1 MTRKDPRPP
10 ACHCSVSPG
19 RLASSRRRGLLRLR
33 TPSLL
38 PTSGAGFPRS
48 PPTPHLPRSAKVKG
62 NGTPT
67 PPARD
72 SVCSQQRPGP
82 GDARLGPA
90 PFPPSRGPRGRPAA
104 GPPLRTRTS
113 WRTRQERGRA
123 EAGRRRATP
132 PGAGPVG
139 APLTCAVRWSLPGPR
154 RPQARSHLGPRPA
167 PSAQAHAARADPPG
181 ACQYGGAVTA
191 TPAGRGALDDRLV
204 EAEVWGGGAR
214 SPIPGRLSWAA
225 SSRRTWFESRGSF
238 SGVAKASD
246 AFVNYRRCLQKTVS
260 EFRTSGLNPV

>member
-1 MTRKDPRPP
+1 MSLLGKPGAPGLQSAVRSTAAANTFPSADVGGRLPPEPSHPAPPQVRQGQRKRDTH
-10 ACHCSVSPG
+10 AASPG
-19 RLASSRRRGLLRLR
+19 QRLQPAAARPRGR
-33 TPSLL
+33 TAR
-38 PTSGAGFPRS
+38 AGS
-48 PPTPHLPRSAKVKG
+48 I
-62 NGTPT
+62 
-67 PPARD
+67 PA
-72 SVCSQQRPGP
+72 VPG
-82 GDARLGPA
+82 
-90 PFPPSRGPRGRPAA
+90 SEGRPAA

-191 TPAGRGALDDRLV
+191 TPAGRGALDDRPV